1 MKVIPAI
8 IFISIGIWLAYTYP
22 EWSAQAFE
30 HIDAVYNWLKLKL
43 QQFMA

>member
-8 IFISIGIWLAYTYP
+8 VFICIGIWLAYTYP

-30 HIDAVYNWLKLKL
+30 YIDAIYNLIKQKLKE
-43 QQFMA
+43 FVG